1 MTLPTIETLREV
13 YRKMCDH
20 IRGWNRTFNE
30 GTANTIEQMARIET
44 QIISQLTDTK
54 DMQGLIAFYNDG
66 RDELD
71 ELDAQYKKRKSHV
84 MLRQEALENAMF
96 ALLRECNVES
106 MKTAAGTAFTSTQTS
121 VKVADWRVFLGQVI
135 ESALDDAVANMTIE
149 GDPWQEGER
158 ADFLK
163 HFQDSEA
170 WALLKRAASK
180 DAVKA
185 FIEENKKP
193 VPGVDFDQRLQV
205 SVRRK

>member
-1 MTLPTIETLREV
+1 MTLPTIEKLQDV
-13 YRKMCDH
+13 YRRMCGALRDVEKQ
-20 IRGWNRTFNE
+20 RSE
-30 GTANTIEQMARIET
+30 KLEQIYGPMHYITTGLIDELQRH
-44 QIISQLTDTK
+44 K

>member
-1 MTLPTIETLREV
+1 MTLPTIEKLQDV
-13 YRKMCDH
+13 YRRMCGALRDVEKQ
-20 IRGWNRTFNE
+20 RSE
-30 GTANTIEQMARIET
+30 KLEQIYGPMHYITTGLIDELQRH
-44 QIISQLTDTK
+44 K

-71 ELDAQYKKRKSHV
+71 ELDAQYKKRKAHV
-84 MLRQEALENAMF
+84 MLRQEKLEDAMF

-121 VKVADWRVFLGQVI
+121 VKVADWRVFLGQVV
-135 ESALDDAVANMTIE
+135 ESAVTDA
-149 GDPWQEGER
+149 
-158 ADFLK
+158 LK
-163 HFQDSEA
+163 VFGPHLTPEDSPNFVGRLMESES

-185 FIEENKKP
+185 YIEENKKP